1 MKTLKRD
8 GSLEMAFDRMML
20 KLEELEKRALTKKE
34 NKDKNLEVK
43 TKKSTKNSSKKS

>member
-20 KLEELEKRALTKKE
+20 KLEELKKRAAMKE
-34 NKDKNLEVK
+34 VSKQDLQSKP
-43 TKKSTKNSSKKS
+43 KKSTKNSSKKS